1 MTIEGMKAV
10 DIQTVD
16 PDTLVDITQISIDEN
31 LPKEQRIR
39 EYIRQVKNPYCYKVG
54 DVIVKVRYS
63 ETGNKSM
70 NECFEKLLSIV

>member
-1 MTIEGMKAV
+1 MTIEEMKAV

-39 EYIRQVKNPYCYKVG
+39 EYIRQVKIP
-54 DVIVKVRYS
+54 IV
-63 ETGNKSM
+63 TKSM
-70 NECFEKLLSIV
+70 ALS

>member
-1 MTIEGMKAV
+1 MTIEEMKAV

-39 EYIRQVKNPYCYKVG
+39 EYIRQVKNPYCYKVNG
-54 DVIVKVRYS
+54 IKLRKSHITENVVWDFFVKFY
-63 ETGNKSM
+63 M
-70 NECFEKLLSIV
+70 NMY